1 MNIFHLSSAADIA
14 PKYGVETS
22 VLSVSEFRALIS
34 TQLVTWLEND
44 FASKQNSVFKLLKST
59 AQLLLFGTQI
69 FTDVVVGVCR
79 LVNRSRNYHPP
90 RKNLNNI
97 SYEKLSVSIYQ

>member
-1 MNIFHLSSAADIA
+1 MNRICLLSAADFA
-14 PKYGVETS
+14 PEFGVETIAPS
-22 VLSVSEFRALIS
+22 FIKAGVE
-34 TQLVTWLEND
+34 T
-44 FASKQNSVFKLLKST
+44 T
-59 AQLLLFGTQI
+59 APSFIKAGVQT

-79 LVNRSRNYHPP
+79 LLDRSRNYHPP

>member
-1 MNIFHLSSAADIA
+1 MNRICLLSAADFA
-14 PKYGVETS
+14 PKFGVETS
-22 VLSVSEFRALIS
+22 VLSVSEFRALMS

-44 FASKQNSVFKLLKST
+44 FTSKQYSVFRMLKST
-59 AQLLLFGTQI
+59 VQLLLFGAQI

-79 LVNRSRNYHPP
+79 LVDRSRNTHPP